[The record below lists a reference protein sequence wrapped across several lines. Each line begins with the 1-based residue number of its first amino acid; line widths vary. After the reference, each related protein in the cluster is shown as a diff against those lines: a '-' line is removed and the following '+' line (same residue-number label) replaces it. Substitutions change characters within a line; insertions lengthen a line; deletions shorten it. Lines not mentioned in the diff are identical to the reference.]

1 MAVTLIVEDGSNV
14 PNANSY
20 ADVAT
25 LRAYADSRGLDL
37 PDGDDE
43 LAQMCIVAMD
53 YIEAMEY
60 RMKGC
65 RTYDDQSLS
74 WPRKGV
80 CINGSR
86 FPDNAIPKSLINALC
101 QLTVDATALDGNL
114 TPTQT
119 EYAIRQ
125 EVIGP
130 MSTTYAVNT
139 VNGSGAF
146 VPQYT
151 KFDQFMRP
159 LLNAAGGSTYR

>member
-14 PNANSY
+14 PDANSY
-20 ADVAT
+20 ADITT
-25 LRAYADSRGLDL
+25 LRKYADDRGLDL
-37 PDGDDE
+37 PDDDDE
-43 LAQMCIVAMD
+43 LARMCIVAMD
-53 YIEAMEY
+53 YIEALEY

-80 CINGSR
+80 CVNCKPL
-86 FPDNAIPKSLINALC
+86 PDNAIPKNLVAALC
-101 QLTVDATALDGNL
+101 QLTVDATALGGTL

-125 EVIGP
+125 EIIGP

-159 LLNAAGGSTYR
+159 FLNPAGGSTYR